1 MKKKAMIM
9 AVASLG
15 SMALIGTGFAGWVI
29 SANTEVKANGTITAY
44 DVKDQRLVATEGTWS
59 RPVGDG
65 DTSGAII
72 FGAAT
77 AEDQKKVSNAWFTM
91 DGMKEEV
98 LENTYS
104 FTVKSGSM
112 DDTRTLSIVPTL
124 TVYSTYVEEGNS
136 GNVVSKEYTAATK
149 DNAFIA
155 PQAFEIVGNGTQL
168 NGTTA
173 IDCSVKIAF
182 KWGTK
187 FGGDNPYV
195 YYNGAGKSAAADGK
209 TAIEDLAKI
218 NALNNQKFVLSVAIS
233 AK

>member
-29 SANTEVKANGTITAY
+29 TANTEVKANGTITAY

-77 AEDQKKVSNAWFTM
+77 AEDQNKVSNAWFTM

-104 FTVKSGSM
+104 FTVKSGK

-124 TVYSTYVEEGNS
+124 TVYSTYVKEGDS
-136 GNVVSKEYTAATK
+136 GNVESAEYTAAIAE
-149 DNAFIA
+149 NAFIA
-155 PQAFEIVGNGTQL
+155 PQEFVVTGNGAQL
-168 NGTTA
+168 TGETA

-187 FGGDNPYV
+187 FGGVNPYV
-195 YYNGAGKSAAADGK
+195 YYNGEGKNPANDGK
-209 TAIEDLAKI
+209 TAIDDLAKI
-218 NALNNQKFVLSVAIS
+218 NLLNNQKFVLRVAIS

>member
-29 SANTEVKANGTITAY
+29 SANAEVTANGTITAY
-44 DVKDQRLVATEGTWS
+44 DVKDRRLVVTKGTWTT
-59 RPVGDG
+59 PVDG
-65 DTSGAII
+65 TTDPSGAII

-77 AEDQKKVSNAWFTM
+77 AEDQKKVTDAWFTM

-104 FTVKSGSM
+104 FTVKSGK

-124 TVYSTYVEEGNS
+124 TVYSKYVEGGS
-136 GNVVSKEYTAATK
+136 DNVVSAEYAAAIA
-149 DNAFIA
+149 DSAFIA
-155 PQAFEIVGNGTQL
+155 PQKNVVTGGAVKLTGE
-168 NGTTA
+168 TA
-173 IDCSVKIAF
+173 INCSVKIAF

-195 YYNGAGKSAAADGK
+195 YYNGADKNAKDNGKD
-209 TAIEDLAKI
+209 AIDDLAVIEK
-218 NALNNQKFVLSVAIS
+218 LNNQKFVLSIEVS
-233 AK
+233 AA